1 MAQIHQTSI
10 KLHILRGRLLLKLKT
25 KGEKKLMNNLAISH
39 QLSH

>member
-25 KGEKKLMNNLAISH
+25 KEKKHMNNLAISH